1 MSVSLTPAVHPTV
14 LTASSCPMTTNVF
27 ASLDSQAGNVRAGL
41 VCVSLSLVR
50 AVECVRCPA
59 ALQRDTLAHVSL

>member
-1 MSVSLTPAVHPTV
+1 
-14 LTASSCPMTTNVF
+14 MTTNVF